1 MGDGRLTRPAH
12 HVAIAPIP
20 IPTIVTER
28 LTLMPLTVAD
38 ADGMVEV
45 YADQRMHEFTGGAPP
60 ALPQLRERYAQLV
73 VGRNHDGSEQ
83 WCNWIVRLHG
93 RPSPIGAM
101 QATIAHDLAEAAV
114 AWEIGVDHQGR
125 GLAAEAACALVDW
138 LFTSGIERITATIH
152 PDHAA
157 SAGVAVRAGLTA
169 TDEVDDGE
177 IVWHRVA

>member
-1 MGDGRLTRPAH
+1 MTNT
-12 HVAIAPIP
+12 PIP
-20 IPTIVTER
+20 TPTIVTER
-28 LTLMPLTVAD
+28 LTLTPLTVAD

-60 ALPQLRERYAQLV
+60 GLPQLRERYRQLV

-83 WCNWIVRLHG
+83 WCNWIVRLHDC
-93 RPSPIGAM
+93 PNPIGAM
-101 QATIAHDLAEAAV
+101 QATVTHDLAEAAV

-125 GLAAEAACALVDW
+125 GRAGEAACALVDW
-138 LFTSGIERITATIH
+138 LFTSGIGRITATIH

-157 SAGVAVRAGLTA
+157 SSRVAVHAGLMA

-177 IVWHRVA
+177 IVWHRVRDIHA

>member
-1 MGDGRLTRPAH
+1 M
-12 HVAIAPIP
+12 AIAPIP

-28 LTLMPLTVAD
+28 LTLTPLTVAD

-60 ALPQLRERYAQLV
+60 GAPQLRERYEQLA

-93 RPSPIGAM
+93 CPDSVGAM
-101 QATIAHDLAEAAV
+101 QATVAHDLAGAAV
-114 AWEIGVDHQGR
+114 AWEIGVNHQGR
-125 GLAAEAACALVDW
+125 GLASEAARAVADW
-138 LFTSGIERITATIH
+138 LLASGVERVTATIR

-157 SAGVAVRAGLTA
+157 SAGVQSVPVSWRRTRSTTA
-169 TDEVDDGE
+169 KSSGIAMIEVSS
-177 IVWHRVA
+177 A

>member
-1 MGDGRLTRPAH
+1 L
-12 HVAIAPIP
+12 AIAPIP
-20 IPTIVTER
+20 ISTIVTER
-28 LTLMPLTVAD
+28 LTLTPLTVAD

-60 ALPQLRERYAQLV
+60 ALPQLRERYEQLV

-138 LFTSGIERITATIH
+138 LFTSGIERVTATIH

-169 TDEVDDGE
+169 TDEVDDAE
-177 IVWHRVA
+177 IVWHRARRPVPTHQT

>member
-1 MGDGRLTRPAH
+1 M
-12 HVAIAPIP
+12 AIAPIP

-28 LTLMPLTVAD
+28 LTLTPLTVAD

-60 ALPQLRERYAQLV
+60 GLPQLRERYEQLV

-93 RPSPIGAM
+93 LSGVRSARCRRRSPTTSPRRRWPGRSASTIKAEVSPS
-101 QATIAHDLAEAAV
+101 
-114 AWEIGVDHQGR
+114 
-125 GLAAEAACALVDW
+125 EAACALVDW
-138 LFTSGIERITATIH
+138 LLTSGVERITATIH

-157 SAGVAVRAGLTA
+157 SAGVAVRAGLVA
-169 TDEVDDGE
+169 TDEVDDAE
-177 IVWHRVA
+177 IVWHRVRDILA